1 MLLPKEAINIPFLGL
16 STGSPEGNAT
26 DTTAGS
32 NTIAAVKHT
41 NANSFDFN
49 TYTPFYVSDQHGRV
63 HTIRMRAFTHAA
75 HRPEPPLGPRIVIE
89 DMPDPASSALL
100 SAAPTKPTG
109 IPQTKSTA
117 APCFTNS
124 NRRNRAVG
132 AFPKAKI
139 RTPSSTALST
149 DAMARVTCN
158 RSDAALTESS

>member
-32 NTIAAVKHT
+32 NTITAVKRAD
-41 NANSFDFN
+41 ANNFDFN
-49 TYTPFYVSDQHGRV
+49 TYTPFYNPDQYGRI

-75 HRPEPPLGPRIVIE
+75 HRPEPPLGPRIVI
-89 DMPDPASSALL
+89 DGILDSASKALL

-117 APCFTNS
+117 AP
-124 NRRNRAVG
+124 
-132 AFPKAKI
+132 
-139 RTPSSTALST
+139 
-149 DAMARVTCN
+149 
-158 RSDAALTESS
+158 